1 VVIVISAAT
10 TYREDVQLFTQ
21 PNRHVR
27 RTLAK
32 CGDHVAN
39 KRPHTFAFT
48 LIEILTV
55 IAISVVVA
63 AVLFPALFAAKRRGL
78 ETCDVQQLRQI
89 GFASLLYRESQGG
102 DPPYWNVL
110 ADSQGLPTELADT
123 RLDPEPRGMLN
134 KWYFAGNG
142 PVVAESLVPLQHRVS
157 ALLTS
162 EFAPIFRTETLRNIL
177 RDDAR
182 NPGLVVEMSGQLPK
196 SFHGDSQYF
205 DYDVALRFNLQGD
218 VSRHALQY
226 KPCVFFEQPFFNL
239 KESEVDELCRS
250 RHNDDSR

>member
-1 VVIVISAAT
+1 MSAVAKC
-10 TYREDVQLFTQ
+10 REDVQLFTQ

-55 IAISVVVA
+55 IAILVVVA

-78 ETCDVQQLRQI
+78 ETRDVQQLRQI

-110 ADSQGLPTELADT
+110 ADSQGLPLEMADA

-142 PVVAESLVPLQHRVS
+142 PVVAERLVPLRHRVS

-182 NPGLVVEMSGQLPK
+182 NSALVVEMSGQLPNG
-196 SFHGDSQYF
+196 FHGESQYF
-205 DYDVALRFNLQGD
+205 DYNVALRFNLQGN

-226 KPCVFFEQPFFNL
+226 KPCIFFEQPFVNL
-239 KESEVDELCRS
+239 MESEVDELCGLR
-250 RHNDDSR
+250 NNNDSR